1 VFDDAFF
8 GQILSSAALGAALC
22 ALILFALLKT
32 GLAWSLATDIP
43 THRSL
48 HTRPTPRLG
57 GWGVTPAS
65 ALGVAWFAPQLVW
78 LALLIL
84 ALGAFCYIDD
94 RRGLSARV
102 RFAVQFVSA
111 IAVCAIYVTLPW
123 WLWPVAV
130 IGLVW
135 AANLYNFM
143 DGADGLAGGMALIG
157 FGAYAIASWP
167 LAPALGAGAA
177 AVAGAALG
185 FLIFNWPPAKLFLGD
200 AGSIPLGFLAG
211 ALGLIGA
218 VAHIWAPWFPLV
230 VFSPFITD
238 ATITLLRRLLRGER
252 FWEAHREHYYQRMI
266 QMDGEHKR
274 TICLWYG
281 LMMTGAL
288 VAFVMRQLQ
297 NSTGTLWPML
307 LGAMW
312 AMILLVLAVYVDR
325 GWTRFKESDD
335 EK

>member
-1 VFDDAFF
+1 
-8 GQILSSAALGAALC
+8 L
-22 ALILFALLKT
+22 
-32 GLAWSLATDIP
+32 
-43 THRSL
+43 
-48 HTRPTPRLG
+48 
-57 GWGVTPAS
+57 
-65 ALGVAWFAPQLVW
+65 AWFAPQLIW

-94 RRGLSARV
+94 RRGLSARI
-102 RFAVQFVSA
+102 RFAVQFASA
-111 IAVCAIYVTLPW
+111 VAVCSIYVTLPW

-135 AANLYNFM
+135 MTNLYNFM

-157 FGAYAIASWP
+157 FGAYAVAAWP

-200 AGSIPLGFLAG
+200 AGSIPLGFLASTM
-211 ALGLIGA
+211 GLIGT
-218 VAHIWAPWFPLV
+218 VAHIWAPWFPIV
-230 VFSPFITD
+230 VFSPFIAD
-238 ATITLLRRLLRGER
+238 ATITLLRRVVRGER

-266 QMDGEHKR
+266 QMDGQHKR

-281 LMMTGAL
+281 LML
-288 VAFVMRQLQ
+288 
-297 NSTGTLWPML
+297 TGTLLALLMQRLQSGAEIIWPFL
-307 LGAMW
+307 IGAMW
-312 AMILLVLAVYVDR
+312 AVILFVLAVYVDR
-325 GWTRFKESDD
+325 SWARFKESDN